1 VCIGTVLRLGFVLYG
16 RNRHIATIYYFHLS
30 FMRTYILL
38 LALLLTAAT
47 PALAQKPVKLKYT
60 PDDPKHIYDAVE
72 QPAVPKGGPAG
83 YADYL
88 ASHQKYPTAAMQA
101 KQEGTVMVTFV
112 VERTGV
118 VDEVTVTQ
126 PVAPL
131 LDAEAIRVIKS
142 APRWTPAHNKGQ
154 LVRQRVTV
162 PVSFVLAEGSGE
174 VIEVAA
180 KAAPGA
186 PLPPGAVAAAPGT
199 TSVIGTA
206 PNGAAIIRPEKG
218 AQPVG
223 GNAAF
228 FAWIAANQKY
238 PELARKRHIQGKVP
252 VEFTIQPDG
261 SLTDIRV
268 IQKHGSGLDE
278 EAVRLIKAAPKWEPA
293 MYQGKPIKQ
302 KMQLPVLF
310 QL

>member
-1 VCIGTVLRLGFVLYG
+1 
-16 RNRHIATIYYFHLS
+16 
-30 FMRTYILL
+30 MRFPKLFAIFL
-38 LALLLTAAT
+38 LAATT
-47 PALAQKPVKLKYT
+47 PALAQKPAKLKYPT
-60 PDDPKHIYDAVE
+60 DDNSRVYDAVE
-72 QPAVPKGGPAG
+72 QPAVPKGGPQG

-112 VERTGV
+112 VEKSGSIG
-118 VDEVTVTQ
+118 EVEVKQ

-142 APRWTPAHNKGQ
+142 APKWTPAHQKGKV
-154 LVRQRVTV
+154 VRQRVTV

-174 VIEVAA
+174 VVEVPAA
-180 KAAPGA
+180 GATKPGQ
-186 PLPPGAVAAAPGT
+186 PLPPGAVAATPGT
-199 TSVIGTA
+199 TSVVGTA
-206 PNGAAIIRPEKG
+206 PNGAAIIRPEKS

-238 PELARKRHIQGKVP
+238 PDLARKRKIQGKVP
-252 VEFTIQPDG
+252 VEFTVQPDG
-261 SLTDIRV
+261 SLTDVRV
-268 IQKHGSGLDE
+268 VQKHGSGLDE

-293 MYQGKPIKQ
+293 LYQGKPIKQ
-302 KMQLPVLF
+302 KMALPVLF

>member
-1 VCIGTVLRLGFVLYG
+1 
-16 RNRHIATIYYFHLS
+16 
-30 FMRTYILL
+30 MRPYILL
-38 LALLLTAAT
+38 SALLLSAAT
-47 PALAQKPVKLKYT
+47 PALAQKPAKLKYT

-83 YADYL
+83 YAEYL
-88 ASHQKYPTAAMQA
+88 ASHQKYPAAAMQA

-131 LDAEAIRVIKS
+131 LDAEAIRLIKA

-162 PVSFVLAEGSGE
+162 PVSFVLAAGSGE
-174 VIEVAA
+174 VVEVAA

-199 TSVIGTA
+199 TSVVGTA
-206 PNGAAIIRPEKG
+206 PNGAAIIRPEKA

-238 PELARKRHIQGKVP
+238 PDLARKRHIQGKVP

-261 SLTDIRV
+261 SLTDVRV

>member
-1 VCIGTVLRLGFVLYG
+1 MKY
-16 RNRHIATIYYFHLS
+16 S
-30 FMRTYILL
+30 ILL
-38 LALLLTAAT
+38 AILCSTAAT
-47 PALAQKPVKLKYT
+47 PALAQKPAKLKYT
-60 PDDPKHIYDAVE
+60 ADDPKRIYDAVE

-83 YADYL
+83 YAEYL

-112 VERTGV
+112 VEKTGL
-118 VDEVTVTQ
+118 VDEVTVAQ

-142 APRWTPAHNKGQ
+142 APRWTPAHHQGQ
-154 LVRQRVTV
+154 AVRQRVTV
-162 PVSFVLAEGSGE
+162 PVSFVLAAGSGE
-174 VIEVAA
+174 TVEVPG

-206 PNGAAIIRPEKG
+206 PNGAAIIRPEKS

-223 GNAAF
+223 GNATF

-238 PELARKRHIQGKVP
+238 PDLARKRHIQGKVP

-261 SLTDIRV
+261 SLTDVRV
-268 IQKHGSGLDE
+268 VQKHGSGLDE

-293 MYQGKPIKQ
+293 LYQGKPIKQ
-302 KMQLPVLF
+302 KMTLPVLF